1 MTRRD
6 EIIKQA
12 GHLFSLKGYSAVSMR
27 DIAKAVDIKAAS
39 LYNHLPSKQAI
50 LEAIV
55 LNLANTFVNHIHD
68 VNQNPSFSTRQK
80 LSEIIQQHIDLSL
93 QQPESVAV
101 LNTEWIHLNGEA
113 LDKFKAKR
121 FTYEQ
126 ELREI
131 IKNGIQEQSITKRDP
146 EVILFSILSTL
157 RTLNLWVAKRKHLTV
172 EDLKADLET
181 ILLYGIIRQNKS

>member
-12 GHLFSLKGYSAVSMR
+12 GLLFSLKGYSAVSMR

>member
-12 GHLFSLKGYSAVSMR
+12 RLLFSLKGYSAVSVR

-93 QQPESVAV
+93 QQPENLAV

-113 LDKFKAKR
+113 LTNFKALR
-121 FTYEQ
+121 FDYEQ
-126 ELREI
+126 EFRQI
-131 IKNGIQEQSITKRDP
+131 ITYGITEKSIARRDP

-157 RTLNLWVAKRKHLTV
+157 RTLNLWVAKRKHLSV
-172 EDLKADLET
+172 DDLKADLES

>member
-12 GHLFSLKGYSAVSMR
+12 GLLFSLKGYSAVSMR
-27 DIAKAVDIKAAS
+27 DIAKSLDIKAAS

-93 QQPESVAV
+93 HQPESVAV

-121 FTYEQ
+121 FRYEQ

-131 IKNGIQEQSITKRDP
+131 IKYGIQEQSITKRDP

-181 ILLYGIIRQNKS
+181 ILLYGIIRQSDS

>member
-12 GHLFSLKGYSAVSMR
+12 GLLFSLKGYSAVSMR

-39 LYNHLPSKQAI
+39 LYNHLSSKQAI
-50 LEAIV
+50 LEAII
-55 LNLANTFVNHIHD
+55 LNLANTFVNHIQR

-93 QQPESVAV
+93 HQPESVAV

-113 LDKFKAKR
+113 LTNFKALR
-121 FTYEQ
+121 FDYEQ
-126 ELREI
+126 EFRQI
-131 IKNGIQEQSITKRDP
+131 ITYGITEKSIARRDP

-157 RTLNLWVAKRKHLTV
+157 RTLNLWVAKRKHLSV
-172 EDLKADLET
+172 DDLKADLES

>member
-12 GHLFSLKGYSAVSMR
+12 GLLFSLKGYSAVSMR
-27 DIAKAVDIKAAS
+27 DIAKAVDIKASS

-93 QQPESVAV
+93 QQPENLAV

-113 LDKFKAKR
+113 LTNFKALR
-121 FTYEQ
+121 FDYEQ
-126 ELREI
+126 EFRQI
-131 IKNGIQEQSITKRDP
+131 ITYGITEKSIARRDP

-157 RTLNLWVAKRKHLTV
+157 RTLNLWVAKRKHLSV
-172 EDLKADLET
+172 DDLKADLES

>member
-12 GHLFSLKGYSAVSMR
+12 GLLFSLKGYSAVSMR
-27 DIAKAVDIKAAS
+27 DIAKAVDIKASS

-93 QQPESVAV
+93 QQPENLAV

>member
-12 GHLFSLKGYSAVSMR
+12 GLLFSLKGYSAVSMR
-27 DIAKAVDIKAAS
+27 DIAKAVDIKASS